1 MKELTISG
9 AGIPPFLVRDVTQS
23 LSPIKAATNFGRAA
37 NGQLIASSPS
47 QFQKY
52 RSTIT
57 CISALPESL
66 IWPGTKLTIGCAQEW
81 SFKTSGGSPLR
92 PVVAGSLRTEDDR
105 TYYSPILEM
114 LVTDFYNV
122 GGGSWTL
129 ELEEV

>member
-1 MKELTISG
+1 
-9 AGIPPFLVRDVTQS
+9 
-23 LSPIKAATNFGRAA
+23 
-37 NGQLIASSPS
+37 
-47 QFQKY
+47 
-52 RSTIT
+52 
-57 CISALPESL
+57 
-66 IWPGTKLTIGCAQEW
+66 
-81 SFKTSGGSPLR
+81 LR